1 MRRKRGI
8 RVSMAITLAVIVFLL
23 LFDLCVAAG
32 AAPNTSSEDI
42 VMDGIS
48 SAADTVG
55 DQNGSELAEGL
66 SGGDIDELGQNLTEL
81 LTAENIFSEITSW
94 ICASLPRALATLA
107 TLMGLLLVCA
117 ATKGVSGGIDGE
129 RTASAFSFLSTAA
142 ISAALMG
149 SQYGEIQRTVEFFD
163 GIGSLMDSMI
173 PVTGAVWAM
182 GGNVSTAGL
191 GTATLYVMLAAVEK
205 LVAGAVVPVCAVL
218 TASAA
223 CSALCGGN
231 VLGGFS
237 GAVKKCYTFFI
248 GLIMTV
254 FVFVLGA
261 QTTVA
266 GAADTAAARSGK
278 LIISTVIPVVGGAVS
293 DTLRTV
299 AGSVTYIKSV
309 VGIGGILLIFILTLP
324 TLVSLLLMRLTYIVV
339 ATAAEGLGCHN
350 ESRLLSELGNV
361 YGFLIGAVAVAAVA
375 FTVALALFVRCTV
388 AVG

>member
-8 RVSMAITLAVIVFLL
+8 RATVVITLAAYALLL
-23 LFDLCVAAG
+23 LFAFSVTVG
-32 AAPNTSSEDI
+32 AASDTSPEQI

-55 DQNGSELAEGL
+55 DQSGSALAEGL
-66 SGGDIDELGQNLTEL
+66 SGGDVDELGRDLTEL
-81 LTAENIFSEITSW
+81 LTAENIFSEIASW
-94 ICASLPRALATLA
+94 VGASLPRALSTLA

-117 ATKGVSGGIDGE
+117 AAKGVSGGIDGE
-129 RTASAFSFLSTAA
+129 RTASAFEFLSTAA

-149 SQYGEIQRTVEFFD
+149 SQYGEIQRAVEFFD
-163 GIGSLMDSMI
+163 GIGSLMDAMI

-182 GGNVSTAGL
+182 GGNVSTAGV
-191 GTATLYVMLAAVEK
+191 GTATLYLMLAAVEK

-278 LIISTVIPVVGGAVS
+278 LIISTVIPVVGGAVG

-299 AGSVTYIKSV
+299 AGSVTYVKSV
-309 VGIGGILLIFILTLP
+309 VGVGGILLIFILTLP
-324 TLVSLLLMRLTYIVV
+324 TLVSLLLMRLVYVVV
-339 ATAAEGLGCHN
+339 AAAAEALGCHN
-350 ESRLLSELGNV
+350 ENRLLLELGNV

-375 FTVALALFVRCTV
+375 FTIALALFVRCTV

>member
-1 MRRKRGI
+1 MRRKRTV
-8 RVSMAITLAVIVFLL
+8 RSLAVVAVAVALLMLSSFCVPVGAETHALSDEIVT
-23 LFDLCVAAG
+23 G
-32 AAPNTSSEDI
+32 
-42 VMDGIS
+42 GIS
-48 SAADTVG
+48 SAAGTVG
-55 DQNGSELAEGL
+55 ELSGSALAEGL
-66 SGGDIDELGQNLTEL
+66 SGGDVDELGQSLTEL
-81 LTAENIFSEITSW
+81 LTAENIFKEITSY
-94 ICASLPRALATLA
+94 IGTSLPRALSTLA

-117 ATKGVSGGIDGE
+117 AAKGVSGGIDGE
-129 RTASAFSFLSTAA
+129 KTASAFDFLSTAA
-142 ISAALMG
+142 ISASLIG

-163 GIGSLMDSMI
+163 GIGSLMDAMI
-173 PVTGAVWAM
+173 PVTGAVLAM
-182 GGNVSTAGL
+182 GGNVSTAGV
-191 GTATLYVMLAAVEK
+191 GTATLYLMLTAVEK

-231 VLGGFS
+231 ILGAFS

-278 LIISTVIPVVGGAVS
+278 LIASTVIPVVGGAVG

-299 AGSVTYIKSV
+299 AGSVAYIKSV

-324 TLVSLLLMRLTYIVV
+324 TLISLLLMRLVYIIV
-339 ATAAEGLGCHN
+339 ASVAEALGCQH
-350 ESRLLSELGNV
+350 ESRLLAELGGV
-361 YGFLIGAVAVAAVA
+361 YGFLVGAVAIACIA
-375 FTVALALFVRCTV
+375 FTVALALFVRCAV